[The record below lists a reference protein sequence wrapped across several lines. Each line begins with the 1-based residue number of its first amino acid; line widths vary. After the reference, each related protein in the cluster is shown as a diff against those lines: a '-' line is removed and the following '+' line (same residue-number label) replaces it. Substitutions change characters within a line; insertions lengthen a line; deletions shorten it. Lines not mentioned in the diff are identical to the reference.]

1 MKYFMTLIC
10 AAFLPLG
17 AAELINPGTLQITL
31 TAPQASRSIPV
42 GNYLGTYVYP
52 PSARYTV
59 SANTDGFVTEIAVKP
74 FAHVKKG
81 QTLFTL
87 KSPKLLDLQSGYIAT
102 LLELEYY
109 DKEVKRL
116 EPLASKGVVASKQ
129 LTESRNQL
137 SKLVASAAF
146 QRDVLLAYGLPS
158 SRIERIAQ
166 LHKPDPVLYIT
177 APASGSIASL
187 DVQNGSYVAEGA
199 VLAQLVDTT
208 ECHFEVDMPWQ
219 TTDTLNV
226 GETLTAGNLAFTLF
240 AKAPQI
246 DPVSQTRT
254 LDLHE
259 DNACGE
265 HGGASMNLTLSRRT
279 DAWKIPAAAVAEL
292 KGRPSVFVKRDG
304 GFEPVEV
311 TVLSRQEGFCYVTG
325 KLSADDRLAASSVLA
340 LRSAAAGGE

>member
-1 MKYFMTLIC
+1 MKYIMTLLC
-10 AAFLPLG
+10 TALLPLG
-17 AAELINPGTLQITL
+17 AAELINPGTLRVAL
-31 TAPQASRSIPV
+31 AAPQASPSVPV
-42 GNYLGTYVYP
+42 GNYLGTYTYP
-52 PSARYTV
+52 PGARYTV
-59 SANTDGFVTEIAVKP
+59 SANTDGFVTKIAVKP

-81 QTLFTL
+81 QTLFSL
-87 KSPKLLDLQSGYIAT
+87 KSPKLLDLQSEYIAT
-102 LLELEYY
+102 LLEQEYY

-146 QRDVLLAYGLPS
+146 QRDVLLAYGLSS

-166 LHKPDPVLYIT
+166 QHKPDPILQIT

-199 VLAQLVDTT
+199 VLAQLIDTT
-208 ECHFEVDMPWQ
+208 ECHFEIDMPWQ
-219 TTDTLNV
+219 TTDTLKV
-226 GETLTAGNLAFTLF
+226 GETLTAGELVFTLF

-279 DAWKIPAAAVAEL
+279 DAWKIPAAAVTEL
-292 KGRPSVFVKRDG
+292 NGTPSVFVKRNG
-304 GFEPVEV
+304 GFEPVAV
-311 TVLSRQEGFCYVTG
+311 AVLSRQEGFCYVTG
-325 KLSADDRLAASSVLA
+325 SLSGDDRIAASSVLA
-340 LRSAAAGGE
+340 LRSAAGGE